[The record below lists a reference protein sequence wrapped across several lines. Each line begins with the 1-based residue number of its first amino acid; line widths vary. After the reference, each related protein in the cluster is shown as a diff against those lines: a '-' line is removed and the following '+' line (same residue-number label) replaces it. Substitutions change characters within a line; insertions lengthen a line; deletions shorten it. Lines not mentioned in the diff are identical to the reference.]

1 MQADAVSEA
10 SEQYRREL
18 TGYCYRML
26 ASPFDAEDAV
36 QETMMRAWQ
45 HADRFDPAKVSNRSW
60 LYKIATNVCS
70 DMLRGS
76 RRRARSMGLSG
87 PREPGPT
94 SARHCLR
101 TIGCCRSPVLAT
113 IATENRAA
121 VAFSAI
127 TSILGTS
134 SCSTPQRWTE
144 KWVVGTRRD
153 ACPQGRKIVREFL
166 DAVGI
171 VG

>member
-1 MQADAVSEA
+1 
-10 SEQYRREL
+10 
-18 TGYCYRML
+18 
-26 ASPFDAEDAV
+26 
-36 QETMMRAWQ
+36 MRAWQ

-76 RRRARSMGLSG
+76 RRRARSMNLSG

-127 TSILGTS
+127 TSILDTS
-134 SCSTPQRWTE
+134 SVQRRNAGPKMGGRDSAKRVSTRSKNCSRIP
-144 KWVVGTRRD
+144 RR
-153 ACPQGRKIVREFL
+153 CLYCRVM
-166 DAVGI
+166 
-171 VG
+171 